1 MPNWIEQVLH
11 VVGSKS
17 DVDRFV
23 RTGFSRQAKDRIDDL
38 LDLRRLCPLK
48 RGEPKNTYT
57 HDSAVVLLHFRTR
70 TQAFFSMMTGW
81 DYPAEFYAR
90 LAIHWP
96 SLAFA
101 CTVNGEMGDF
111 GGIIVVLDG
120 KVVNLVQDYGVRGYS
135 RRAQARQIRR
145 ALDRWGDVLDLG
157 RDWRLLAHEPWEHKS
172 MPFDAHFDDDFWFSF
187 RTREEMM
194 RFKARYRGAMPQR
207 RVDGV
212 WKRTR

>member
-1 MPNWIEQVLH
+1 MSLSTMPNWIEQELH

-48 RGEPKNTYT
+48 RGEPKSTYT

-120 KVVNLVQDYGVRGYS
+120 KVVNLCRTTASAATAGAPRPARSAAPWTAGGTSSMDFDSGDE
-135 RRAQARQIRR
+135 RRQGQ
-145 ALDRWGDVLDLG
+145 
-157 RDWRLLAHEPWEHKS
+157 
-172 MPFDAHFDDDFWFSF
+172 
-187 RTREEMM
+187 
-194 RFKARYRGAMPQR
+194 
-207 RVDGV
+207 
-212 WKRTR
+212 